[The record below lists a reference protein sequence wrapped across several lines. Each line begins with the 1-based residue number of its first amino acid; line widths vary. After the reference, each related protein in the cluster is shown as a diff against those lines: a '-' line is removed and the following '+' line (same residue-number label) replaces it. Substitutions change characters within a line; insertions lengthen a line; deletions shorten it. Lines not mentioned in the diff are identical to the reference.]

1 MLNSQYSSPT
11 LNSSS
16 FPDDTCRRCGSSDL
30 FVKPQKQHLGLF
42 CRQCQLWQKWIRRS
56 QARHW
61 QASNVALTKGIQ
73 PSQPNCTLKR
83 FQDEPTDFSAEIDDL
98 NKRVVGIERV
108 LAVVLR
114 AILSCGVLQGR
125 KVPPAVSIDDEL
137 ITRFV
142 EGLNATD

>member
-16 FPDDTCRRCGSSDL
+16 FPDDTCRRCGSGDL
-30 FVKPQKQHLGLF
+30 FVEPQKQHLGLF

-61 QASNVALTKGIQ
+61 QAKHIQ
-73 PSQPNCTLKR
+73 PTHTQPYDTLKS
-83 FQDEPTDFSAEIDDL
+83 FQDEPTDFSADIDDL

-125 KVPPAVSIDDEL
+125 KGSA
-137 ITRFV
+137 
-142 EGLNATD
+142 GGKH